1 MQYAQS
7 AQNLAQL
14 GRNGDSTLMHVTP
27 QEVGGLQSL
36 AQANGTTLT
45 INPNTGLPEAFN
57 LGSLLPMAAGFAL
70 GPAGFGLMSS
80 LQAGMLVGGLSALS
94 SGDIGQGIMAG
105 FGAYGGSELGAS
117 FANAG
122 SDIAANAANT
132 TNALE
137 SSAALADE
145 GLTGAMGIS
154 NTGYVPTNTAMGGAN
169 LTTAGGRGISSGFG
183 GANLTTAGGRG
194 IPSVTKA
201 IPARPYIPPNAV
213 AQGLT
218 PNLSAANPL
227 NPVTNPYQYSPQ
239 AGGVTLSNAQ
249 NLNPT
254 NAPNLNSSLTQNS
267 MRQYNPN
274 ASYDA
279 FDFRPSTQTN
289 NPSMSSN
296 PIQPYNPPPT
306 TNSVTDTISST
317 DSLGNYSG
325 EYPGFNN
332 AKVGFNKLT
341 EDPSAFWDAYKQGNA
356 VDGVAL
362 TNPAAAMKIG
372 MSPAMSI
379 VGGLEDSDLYGDP
392 YNPIPDRRFR
402 GPNDQLNLA
411 GVTGL
416 NLAANGGYINKYAN
430 GGGVSNLLRNMI
442 EGTASNMQTTGVPE
456 GMTIADVIRGSR
468 GYNSAGKKLA
478 GGGYLNGG
486 NIAGDGVSDSIP
498 ATIDGEQPAA
508 LSKGEFVVPARIVS
522 EIGNGSSDAGAER
535 LYAMLDN
542 IERSRKRTVGKGN
555 IAVDTNAER
564 YMPA

>member
-1 MQYAQS
+1 M
-7 AQNLAQL
+7 
-14 GRNGDSTLMHVTP
+14 
-27 QEVGGLQSL
+27 
-36 AQANGTTLT
+36 
-45 INPNTGLPEAFN
+45 
-57 LGSLLPMAAGFAL
+57 
-70 GPAGFGLMSS
+70 
-80 LQAGMLVGGLSALS
+80 
-94 SGDIGQGIMAG
+94 
-105 FGAYGGSELGAS
+105 
-117 FANAG
+117 
-122 SDIAANAANT
+122 
-132 TNALE
+132 
-137 SSAALADE
+137 
-145 GLTGAMGIS
+145 
-154 NTGYVPTNTAMGGAN
+154 
-169 LTTAGGRGISSGFG
+169 
-183 GANLTTAGGRG
+183 
-194 IPSVTKA
+194 
-201 IPARPYIPPNAV
+201 PPNAV

-402 GPNDQLNLA
+402 GLNDQLNLA

-430 GGGVSNLLRNMI
+430 GG
-442 EGTASNMQTTGVPE
+442 
-456 GMTIADVIRGSR
+456 IAG
-468 GYNSAGKKLA
+468 L

>member
-1 MQYAQS
+1 LPPLQ
-7 AQNLAQL
+7 
-14 GRNGDSTLMHVTP
+14 
-27 QEVGGLQSL
+27 GG
-36 AQANGTTLT
+36 NT
-45 INPNTGLPEAFN
+45 I
-57 LGSLLPMAAGFAL
+57 
-70 GPAGFGLMSS
+70 
-80 LQAGMLVGGLSALS
+80 
-94 SGDIGQGIMAG
+94 
-105 FGAYGGSELGAS
+105 
-117 FANAG
+117 
-122 SDIAANAANT
+122 
-132 TNALE
+132 
-137 SSAALADE
+137 
-145 GLTGAMGIS
+145 
-154 NTGYVPTNTAMGGAN
+154 PT
-169 LTTAGGRGISSGFG
+169 
-183 GANLTTAGGRG
+183 
-194 IPSVTKA
+194 
-201 IPARPYIPPNAV
+201 
-213 AQGLT
+213 
-218 PNLSAANPL
+218 
-227 NPVTNPYQYSPQ
+227 
-239 AGGVTLSNAQ
+239 NAQ

-254 NAPNLNSSLTQNS
+254 NAQNLSPTNLTQNS

-411 GVTGL
+411 GVTEL

-430 GGGVSNLLRNMI
+430 GG
-442 EGTASNMQTTGVPE
+442 
-456 GMTIADVIRGSR
+456 IAG
-468 GYNSAGKKLA
+468 L

-542 IERSRKRTVGKGN
+542 IEQSRKRTVGKGN

>member
-45 INPNTGLPEAFN
+45 INPDTGLPEAFN
-57 LGSLLPMAAGFAL
+57 LGSLIPMAAGFAL

-117 FANAG
+117 FSNAG
-122 SDIAANAANT
+122 SDIISTGANT

-254 NAPNLNSSLTQNS
+254 HAQNLNSSLTQNS

-402 GPNDQLNLA
+402 GYNDQLNLA

-430 GGGVSNLLRNMI
+430 GG
-442 EGTASNMQTTGVPE
+442 
-456 GMTIADVIRGSR
+456 IAG
-468 GYNSAGKKLA
+468 L